1 MKSINKTSTNKTG
14 MARSVPMDGISIAAA
29 SIANV
34 SGLSTQ
40 LDLLKKTIEEV
51 IKNAEDNDRAAN
63 ILKEFNEQ

>member
-1 MKSINKTSTNKTG
+1 
-14 MARSVPMDGISIAAA
+14 MARSVPMNGMSIAAA
-29 SIANV
+29 SIENV
-34 SGLSTQ
+34 SGLYTQ